1 MQKVA
6 IGPDRDPHGIG
17 NHQAP
22 GNVSRITADVQRPAT
37 SSSID
42 APSRTSGGGENTA
55 HAGPASTGRLAL
67 TCDRS
72 PAITPMMFRTL
83 RPLLFAL
90 DPERAHNLTIAALR
104 TGLMPMVPV
113 DDPILRTTVA
123 GLALPNPVGLAAG
136 FDKDVMVPDAMLRL
150 GFGFVECGS
159 VTPRPQAGNPRPRL
173 FRLAEDAAV
182 INRMGFNNLG
192 LEHAAVRLK
201 ARAGR
206 PGIVGINL
214 GANKDSDDRTADYVV
229 GMRAAAALASYV
241 TVNISSPNTPGLR
254 ALQDG
259 AALDD
264 LIARVVEARGN
275 IAVPIFVKVAPDLAK
290 DDFTTIA
297 RAALDG
303 GIDGLIVSNT
313 TVARPMLR
321 SKFGGEAGGLSG
333 APLAPLASATLQQF
347 TAATGGALPLIAAGG
362 IGSGADAYAR
372 IRAGASAV
380 QLYSALVYGGPG
392 LVQRIKTELAALLRR
407 DGFASVG
414 EAVGG

>member
-1 MQKVA
+1 
-6 IGPDRDPHGIG
+6 
-17 NHQAP
+17 
-22 GNVSRITADVQRPAT
+22 
-37 SSSID
+37 
-42 APSRTSGGGENTA
+42 
-55 HAGPASTGRLAL
+55 
-67 TCDRS
+67 
-72 PAITPMMFRTL
+72 MMFRTL